1 MRCLND
7 ETMLRIISFVDEYY
21 KENSYSP
28 TIAKIAKS
36 LSLATGT
43 VHKYL
48 HRMTEMNKLRFD
60 GRHIITPYISELQE
74 QFHSPIKNN
83 VLTEAPR
90 YHREQYT
97 ESIPIPMYS
106 LDGGDY
112 VWYHV
117 NEGSM
122 VSFGIDNG
130 DWILIRKQ
138 NTENKCNDVT
148 VSINNETTFASISY
162 NQENHQIILISSD
175 NDNEKHPNQNLDNT
189 SLQGVVVH
197 ILKKT
202 R

>member
-36 LSLATGT
+36 LSLAAGT

-83 VLTEAPR
+83 VLTEAP
-90 YHREQYT
+90 
-97 ESIPIPMYS
+97 PIP
-106 LDGGDY
+106 
-112 VWYHV
+112 
-117 NEGSM
+117 
-122 VSFGIDNG
+122 
-130 DWILIRKQ
+130 
-138 NTENKCNDVT
+138 
-148 VSINNETTFASISY
+148 
-162 NQENHQIILISSD
+162 
-175 NDNEKHPNQNLDNT
+175 
-189 SLQGVVVH
+189 
-197 ILKKT
+197 
-202 R
+202 